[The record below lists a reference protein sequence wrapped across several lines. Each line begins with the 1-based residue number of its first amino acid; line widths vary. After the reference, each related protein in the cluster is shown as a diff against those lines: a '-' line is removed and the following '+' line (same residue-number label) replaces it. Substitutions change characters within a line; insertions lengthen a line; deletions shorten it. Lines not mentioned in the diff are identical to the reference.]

1 MARPSED
8 HADARAPRPAGASVA
23 DLAASLRTGLGV
35 DGAPSIELALAAASG
50 AHYATLPVPTEDER
64 GFGGRRAIALRIVE
78 ARRRAAGS
86 GRHAGIVVI
95 EVRPTGALEQ
105 SDPELSHLVEHRL
118 AGSLRHTGRDGGIA
132 DAVGRWDAD
141 AYCAL
146 VSDLPDA
153 DALRVVAARLADA
166 VRRSP
171 VTLADGGHVAISA
184 CVGAALDDDDD
195 VSLET
200 LVERARAAAGE
211 AVIAGDGSVRLAPAA
226 DATSEGL
233 RVAQALALITS
244 AREGVPA
251 LHCQQVADLARAIAT
266 ELAAPPEIVAR
277 GYLGGWLHD
286 VGKVAIPDAIVG
298 KPGRLTEVERDTM
311 RMHAEIGDALVAR
324 VSSIAGAHLAVRS
337 HHERWNGTG
346 YPQGLAGEAIPLEAR
361 IVATADTYSAI
372 TSERVYSAERS
383 REEAIEELR
392 RSSGTHLDPAVVE
405 ALVRALERID
415 RELRHLLSV

>member
-251 LHCQQVADLARAIAT
+251 LPCQQVADLARAIAT
-266 ELAAPPEIVAR
+266 ELAAPPE
-277 GYLGGWLHD
+277 
-286 VGKVAIPDAIVG
+286 IVG

-324 VSSIAGAHLAVRS
+324 VSSIAGAHLAALS
-337 HHERWNGTG
+337 HHERWDGAG
-346 YPQGLAGEAIPLEAR
+346 YPDGLAGEAIPLEAR